1 MAIGSLTV
9 TPNAAA
15 QVAASQAYAKVTDGS
30 GAGGGGAGTE
40 SFGAA
45 LSNAIGS
52 AVQTGQQADAMAA
65 QGLNGQGD
73 LTQIVTSVTQAQLA
87 LQTTVALRD
96 RMVQAYQSIMN
107 MPI

>member
-9 TPNAAA
+9 TPSAAA
-15 QVAASQAYAKVTDGS
+15 QAYARVAGDNAGPDTP
-30 GAGGGGAGTE
+30 GGGG
-40 SFGAA
+40 FGEA
-45 LSNAIGS
+45 LSSALNS
-52 AVQTGQQADAMAA
+52 AVQTGEQADAQAA

-73 LTQIVTSVTQAQLA
+73 LTQIVTSVTQAQMA

-96 RMVQAYQSIMN
+96 RMVQAYQSIIN

>member
-9 TPNAAA
+9 TPSAAA
-15 QVAASQAYAKVTDGS
+15 QAYAKTASTES
-30 GAGGGGAGTE
+30 GTSGTE
-40 SFGAA
+40 NFGTA
-45 LSNAIGS
+45 LANALDGAI
-52 AVQTGQQADAMAA
+52 QTGEQADTTSV

-73 LTQIVTSVTQAQLA
+73 LTQIVTSVTQAELA

-96 RMVQAYQSIMN
+96 RMVQAYQTIMN